1 MVITEYGPFRYQ
13 ALIAELRLEECHR
26 VYDLIFARFHFD
38 IISNLP
44 LELAARISSYLEPCE
59 IFAFR
64 RVSF

>member
-1 MVITEYGPFRYQ
+1 MVMTEHSPFRYQ
-13 ALIAELRLEECHR
+13 ALIAELHLEECHR

-44 LELAARISSYLEPCE
+44 LELAARISGYLEPCE

-64 RVSF
+64 RVSP